1 MVTTWCKFRRA
12 KVLPEISRDSIRPS
26 IRLADSSP
34 GSLPGEWLFLLEN
47 QEAPVHKIAKGPYRK
62 QSVSTDIPTSPRQPR
77 APALWTCIW
86 APAQQGW
93 TLSQEP
99 CGTVVTTCLPQE
111 RTHPIFLAET
121 VGSLPL
127 SHSFTPRKR
136 RLEGLNMQRL
146 QLSYPQS
153 A

>member
-1 MVTTWCKFRRA
+1 MVTYELRRA
-12 KVLPEISRDSIRPS
+12 KVLPEISRDSVRPS
-26 IRLADSSP
+26 IGLADASP

-47 QEAPVHKIAKGPYRK
+47 QEALVHKIAKGPYRK
-62 QSVSTDIPTSPRQPR
+62 QRVSTDTNQPK
-77 APALWTCIW
+77 AATCPNRMDLHLGSST
-86 APAQQGW
+86 AGMDTQSRDLRTG
-93 TLSQEP
+93 
-99 CGTVVTTCLPQE
+99 VTTCLPQE